1 MDRRHRQ
8 SRCVETNEYNCY
20 GHRPRIIEITNEN
33 LREVALSQHTETKV

>member
-8 SRCVETNEYNCY
+8 SQCIGTNEYNHY
-20 GHRPRIIEITNEN
+20 GRGPRIIEITNDN